1 MRATGGSDDDGKAA
15 VAGVSSDGTKE
26 RNHMRLLVLLSLI
39 SVLTIAGGST
49 DEATLPAFK
58 AGLSSRTL
66 TSWNSSTSFCN
77 WEGVKCS
84 RHRPTRVVGLSL
96 PSSNLAGTLPPAI
109 GNLTFLRWFN
119 LSSNGLHGEIPPSLG
134 HLQHLRILDL
144 GSNSFSGAFPDNLS
158 SCISLINLTLGY
170 NQLSGHIPVKLG
182 NTLTWLQKLHLG
194 NNSFTGPIPAS
205 LANLSSL
212 EFLKLDFNHLKGLIP
227 SSLGNIPNL
236 QKIGLDGNSLSG
248 EFPPSI
254 WNLSKLTVLQVYENK
269 LKGSIPANIGDKL
282 PNMQHF
288 VLSVNQFSGVI
299 PSSLF
304 NLSSLTDVYL
314 DGNKFSGFVP
324 PTVGRLKSLV
334 RLSLSSNRLEANN
347 MKGWEFITSLAN
359 CSQLQQLDIAENSFI
374 GQLPISIVNLSTTL
388 QKFFLRGNSVSGSI
402 PTDIG
407 NLIGLDTLDLGST
420 SLSGV
425 IPESIGKLADLAII
439 TLYST
444 RLSGLIPSVI
454 GNLTNL
460 NILAAYDAHLEGP
473 IPATLGKLKKLFA
486 LDLSINHLNGSV
498 PKEIFEL
505 PSLSWFLILSDNTLS
520 GPIPSEVGTLVNLNS
535 IELSGNQ
542 LSDQIPDSIGNCEV
556 LEYLLL
562 DSNSFEGSIPQSL
575 TKLKGIA
582 ILNLTMNKFSGSIPN
597 AIGSMGNLQQL
608 CLAHNNLSGSIPE
621 TLQNLTQLW
630 HLDVS
635 FNNLQGKVPDEG
647 AFRNLTY
654 ASVAGNDKLCGGIP
668 RLHLAPCPIPAV
680 RKDRKERM
688 KYLKVAFITTGAI
701 LVLASAIVLIM
712 LQHRKL
718 KGRQN
723 SQEISPVIEEQ
734 YQRISYYALSRG
746 SNEFSEAN
754 LLGKGR
760 YGSVYKCTLQ
770 DEGEPVAIKVF
781 DLKQLGSSRSF
792 QAECEALR
800 RVRHRCLT
808 KIITCCSSIDP
819 QGQEF
824 KALVFEY
831 MPNGSLDSWLHPT
844 SSNPTPSNT
853 LSLSQ
858 RLSIVVDILDA
869 LDYLHNSCQP
879 PIIHCDLKPSNILL
893 AEDMSAKVGDFGISK
908 ILPKSTTRTLQYSKS
923 SIGIRGSIGYIAPE
937 YGEGSAVTRAGD
949 TYSLGILLL
958 EMFNGRSPTDD
969 IFRDSMDLHKFV
981 AASFL
986 ESAMNIADRTIWLH
1000 EEANDTDGTNAST
1013 KRRIIQQCLV
1023 SVLRLGLSCSKQ
1035 QPRDRMLLPDA
1046 ASEIHAIRD
1055 EYLRSWM
1062 VENEQSTLN

>member
-1 MRATGGSDDDGKAA
+1 
-15 VAGVSSDGTKE
+15 
-26 RNHMRLLVLLSLI
+26 MRLLVLLSLI
-39 SVLTIAGGST
+39 SVLMIADGST
-49 DEATLPAFK
+49 DEAVLLAFK

-77 WEGVKCS
+77 WEGVTCS
-84 RHRPTRVVGLSL
+84 RSRPRVVALSL
-96 PSSNLAGTLPPAI
+96 PSSNLAGMLPPAI
-109 GNLTFLRWFN
+109 GNLTFLRWLN
-119 LSSNGLHGEIPPSLG
+119 LSSNGLHGEIPQSLG
-134 HLQHLRILDL
+134 RLQHLRILDL
-144 GSNSFSGAFPDNLS
+144 GRNSFSGPD
-158 SCISLINLTLGY
+158 
-170 NQLSGHIPVKLG
+170 
-182 NTLTWLQKLHLG
+182 
-194 NNSFTGPIPAS
+194 PA
-205 LANLSSL
+205 
-212 EFLKLDFNHLKGLIP
+212 KP
-227 SSLGNIPNL
+227 RNIPNL

-254 WNLSKLTVLQVYENK
+254 WNLSKLTVLQVYNNK
-269 LKGSIPANIGDKL
+269 LKGSIPTNIGDKF
-282 PNMQHF
+282 PYMQHF

-304 NLSSLTDVYL
+304 NLSLLTDVYL
-314 DGNKFSGFVP
+314 DGNKLSGFVP

-334 RLSLSSNRLEANN
+334 RLSLSINRLEANN

-388 QKFFLRGNSVSGSI
+388 QKFFLRDNSISGSI

-425 IPESIGKLADLAII
+425 IPESIGKLAELAII
-439 TLYST
+439 TLYRT

-535 IELSGNQ
+535 IDLSGNQ
-542 LSDQIPDSIGNCEV
+542 LSGQIPDSIGNCEV
-556 LEYLLL
+556 LESLQL
-562 DSNSFEGSIPQSL
+562 DNNSFEGGIPQSL
-575 TKLKGIA
+575 TKLKGLA
-582 ILNLTMNKFSGSIPN
+582 ILNLTMNKFSGSIPD

-654 ASVAGNDKLCGGIP
+654 PSVAGNDKLCGGIP

-688 KYLKVAFITTGAI
+688 KYLTVALITTGAI
-701 LVLASAIVLIM
+701 LVLASAIVLIL

-718 KGRQN
+718 KRQN

-734 YQRISYYALSRG
+734 YQRISYYALSKG

-760 YGSVYKCTLQ
+760 YGSVYRCTLQ
-770 DEGEPVAIKVF
+770 DEGAPVAVKVF
-781 DLKQLGSSRSF
+781 DLQQLGSSRSF

-800 RVRHRCLT
+800 RVHHRCLT

-831 MPNGSLDSWLHPT
+831 MPNGSLDGWLHPT

-858 RLSIVVDILDA
+858 RLSITVDILDA
-869 LDYLHNSCQP
+869 LDYLHNRCQP
-879 PIIHCDLKPSNILL
+879 PIIHCDLKPSNIIL

-923 SIGIRGSIGYIAPE
+923 SSGIRGSIGYIAPE

-958 EMFNGRSPTDD
+958 EMFTGRSPTDD

-986 ESAMNIADRTIWLH
+986 ESALNIADQTIWLH

-1035 QPRDRMLLPDA
+1035 QPRDRMLLADA
-1046 ASEIHAIRD
+1046 VSEIHEIRD

-1062 VENEQSTLN
+1062 VENEWSTLN